1 VIEFYSL
8 SLELSESYLLVMVS
22 RVSITANIAAI
33 EPVKIAVERMTA
45 AVNLPI
51 LYIVITAFNQIFK

>member
-1 VIEFYSL
+1 
-8 SLELSESYLLVMVS
+8 MVS

-33 EPVKIAVERMTA
+33 ESVKIAVERMTA
-45 AVNLPI
+45 AANLPI